1 MIERG
6 FEMKRRRRNGS
17 EKFERKQNFHINAEA
32 RQAANSK
39 KKQDQRATK
48 FGSCFEMS
56 PFFRV

>member
-17 EKFERKQNFHINAEA
+17 EKFENKQNFHVNAEE
-32 RQAANSK
+32 RQVTTSN

-48 FGSCFEMS
+48 FGS
-56 PFFRV
+56 